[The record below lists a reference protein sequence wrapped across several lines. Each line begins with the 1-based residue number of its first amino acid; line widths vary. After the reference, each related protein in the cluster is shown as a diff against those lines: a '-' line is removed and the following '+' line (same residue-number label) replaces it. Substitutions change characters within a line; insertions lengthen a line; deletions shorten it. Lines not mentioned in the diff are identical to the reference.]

1 MTQALPLPGLVEE
14 QPKARTSRVKIVLPV
29 MAFAL
34 AGAGLAFG
42 LAGAGKES
50 TDDAFVEA
58 HVANVATRITGQVE
72 KVLVRDNQEV
82 KPGDV
87 LIELD
92 DRDAKARHATAQ
104 ADLAAAQAALA
115 SAEASLSLTERN
127 IEAGLRQAKGGVT
140 QAVALTG
147 SSRAAIDQARAE
159 TAAAESRRALA
170 AIEKDRSQKLFADGA
185 IGKAD
190 LDARI
195 ATFDQ
200 ASAAVEQ
207 AKAREASASA
217 GLGNAAGTVDAA
229 EGRLAAA
236 KTGPEQIAFARAQ
249 VAVAH
254 ARVDQAKAQLDQAT
268 LNLEYTK
275 VRAPMHGVVSRGTV
289 EPGQTV
295 DPSRPLLS
303 LTNLD
308 DVWVVA
314 NFKEDQL
321 AKMQPGQTV
330 RLRIDAFGRKH
341 FTAHVDGIAGGT
353 GSRFALLP
361 PDNASG
367 NFTKVVQ
374 RVPVLVRFDG
384 KPDVVLRPGMS
395 ANVTVVTGS

>member
-1 MTQALPLPGLVEE
+1 MTQALPLTGLATE
-14 QPKARTSRVKIVLPV
+14 PKARTSRVKIVLPV

-34 AGAGLAFG
+34 ATAGLAVAM
-42 LAGAGKES
+42 AGAGKES

-58 HVANVATRITGQVE
+58 HVANVATRIQGQVE
-72 KVLVRDNQEV
+72 HVLVTDNQEV
-82 KPGDV
+82 SPGAV
-87 LIELD
+87 LVELD
-92 DRDAKARHATAQ
+92 DRDAKARLSTSQ
-104 ADLAAAQAALA
+104 ADLAAAEAALA
-115 SAEASLSLTERN
+115 SAEANLALTERN
-127 IEAGLRQAKGGVT
+127 IEAGLRQAKGGVS
-140 QAVALTG
+140 QAAALSG

-159 TAAAESRRALA
+159 TAAAASRLALA
-170 AIEKDRSQKLFADGA
+170 AIERQRSEKLFADGA

-190 LDARI
+190 LDAR
-195 ATFDQ
+195 TSTYDQ
-200 ASAAVEQ
+200 AAAAVEQ
-207 AKAREASASA
+207 AKAREASAA
-217 GLGNAAGTVDAA
+217 TGITNAAGNIDVA

-236 KTGPEQIAFARAQ
+236 KTGPEQIGLARSQ
-249 VAVAH
+249 VAVAK

-275 VRAPMHGVVSRGTV
+275 VRAPIHGVVSRRTV

-321 AKMQPGQTV
+321 AKMQAGQRV
-330 RLRIDAFGRKH
+330 KLRIDTFGRKD
-341 FTAHVDGIAGGT
+341 FSAHVDGISGGT

-374 RVPVLVRFDG
+374 RVPVLVRFDD
-384 KPDVVLRPGMS
+384 KPGVVLRPGMS
-395 ANVTVVTGS
+395 ANVTVVTGT